1 MVRDSSAVEKKTEN
15 NSSIW
20 ENHFQKYK
28 LYFEKV
34 PSIRNTV
41 SFFSNDIRKR
51 NNFHALEYISN
62 KMWIWNKL
70 LKANFSAT
78 IVYKIVPI
86 QSYFL
91 YKSAHSKTSLSAKQ
105 GMQSIFSIASK
116 FNTMVILFK
125 GLFLIKKRL

>member
-1 MVRDSSAVEKKTEN
+1 
-15 NSSIW
+15 
-20 ENHFQKYK
+20 
-28 LYFEKV
+28 
-34 PSIRNTV
+34 
-41 SFFSNDIRKR
+41 
-51 NNFHALEYISN
+51 
-62 KMWIWNKL
+62 MWIWNKL